1 MVGAWIG
8 TMEGMMVEI
17 LIEEIEVE
25 RGEMGLE
32 TTGGYRM
39 TWGLSVEAG
48 EILLGHNK
56 GARQT

>member
-1 MVGAWIG
+1 
-8 TMEGMMVEI
+8 MEGMMAEI
-17 LIEEIEVE
+17 LIEEIEVA

-48 EILLGHNK
+48 ETLLGHNK